1 MDRETDERGHF
12 RDSFLSCLAPKIH
25 KSKDFDAEN
34 ARKTKRC
41 CVLDVRCGYH
51 RHLSRLQIAR
61 FLKLQDRE
69 LGMSLD
75 RVLQP
80 LVACLGNPV
89 GGNPTQFVM
98 TRLAREA
105 ELDWRFFTSQV
116 PPELFETAFRGIQA
130 LGMSGVAILPPFE
143 TSLKPF
149 LDSISPRALALGKV
163 QVVKWESDQWTGD
176 ETISTAI
183 LRALTHRICAQAVS
197 AQVPPDMQNS
207 NDSFTPQSIGVIG
220 SMALANALQLA
231 LVDIPGDYTVLRFDE
246 TLKHAKVLPPAI
258 PIDPLSANPLAPA
271 NAKAHTERS
280 DLTTTLDP
288 SLPEGSSLPNNFNP
302 ESDPVHRKALDP
314 AHLSDHM
321 MQPESSDPSSHSG
334 EDELVLKDRPL
345 RALIIEHFDSL
356 SSSSPQARNRLLKAT
371 NFVQQP
377 FAIFVP
383 PADGWTESIK
393 DRSRWIEQLESH
405 GIGWIEEIEVLTHQY
420 AINFEFWSGY
430 EAPLD
435 SIRESLEEYLQW

>member
-1 MDRETDERGHF
+1 
-12 RDSFLSCLAPKIH
+12 
-25 KSKDFDAEN
+25 
-34 ARKTKRC
+34 
-41 CVLDVRCGYH
+41 
-51 RHLSRLQIAR
+51 
-61 FLKLQDRE
+61 
-69 LGMSLD
+69 MSLD

-116 PPELFETAFRGIQA
+116 PPELFDTAFRGIQA

-163 QVVKWESDQWTGD
+163 QVVKWESDRWIGD

-197 AQVPPDMQNS
+197 AQVVPDAQNS
-207 NDSFTPQSIGVIG
+207 LDSFTPQSIGVIG

-231 LVDIPGDYTVLRFDE
+231 LVDIPGDYSVLRFDE
-246 TLKHAKVLPPAI
+246 TLKHAKVLSPAPFI
-258 PIDPLSANPLAPA
+258 EAFSANPQ
-271 NAKAHTERS
+271 AHTNSQAQTERS
-280 DLTTTLDP
+280 DLATAPNLTTHSDP
-288 SLPEGSSLPNNFNP
+288 SLTDSSLLRNDYSL
-302 ESDPVHRKALDP
+302 ESDPVHRNSHDSTQRADL
-314 AHLSDHM
+314 M
-321 MQPESSDPSSHSG
+321 VQPESPEHSAHSG
-334 EDELVLKDRPL
+334 EDELVPKDRPL

-356 SSSSPQARNRLLKAT
+356 SNSSPQARNRLLKAA

-383 PADGWTESIK
+383 PTNGWTESNK

>member
-1 MDRETDERGHF
+1 
-12 RDSFLSCLAPKIH
+12 
-25 KSKDFDAEN
+25 
-34 ARKTKRC
+34 
-41 CVLDVRCGYH
+41 
-51 RHLSRLQIAR
+51 
-61 FLKLQDRE
+61 
-69 LGMSLD
+69 MSLD

-130 LGMSGVAILPPFE
+130 LGMSGAAILPPFE
-143 TSLKPF
+143 ASLEPF

-197 AQVPPDMQNS
+197 AQVAPDAQNS

-246 TLKHAKVLPPAI
+246 TLKHAKVLSQAPSKELFSGNAQ
-258 PIDPLSANPLAPA
+258 AHTNPQV
-271 NAKAHTERS
+271 HTERT
-280 DLTTTLDP
+280 DLTAAPNLTTHSD
-288 SLPEGSSLPNNFNP
+288 SSLPDSSAPTSNFSL
-302 ESDPVHRKALDP
+302 ESDPVHRNAQDSTQRADL
-314 AHLSDHM
+314 M
-321 MQPESSDPSSHSG
+321 VQPESPEHSSHSG

-356 SSSSPQARNRLLKAT
+356 SNSSPQARNRLLKAA

-383 PADGWTESIK
+383 PANGWTESNK

>member
-1 MDRETDERGHF
+1 
-12 RDSFLSCLAPKIH
+12 
-25 KSKDFDAEN
+25 
-34 ARKTKRC
+34 
-41 CVLDVRCGYH
+41 
-51 RHLSRLQIAR
+51 
-61 FLKLQDRE
+61 
-69 LGMSLD
+69 MSLD

-116 PPELFETAFRGIQA
+116 SPELFDTAFRGIQA

-143 TSLKPF
+143 ASLKPF
-149 LDSISPRALALGKV
+149 LDTISPRALALGKV
-163 QVVKWESDQWTGD
+163 QVVKWESDQWIGD

-197 AQVPPDMQNS
+197 AQVAPDAQNS
-207 NDSFTPQSIGVIG
+207 LDSFTPQSIGVIG

-231 LVDIPGDYTVLRFDE
+231 LVDIPGDYSVLRFDE
-246 TLKHAKVLPPAI
+246 TLKHAKVLSPAPFI
-258 PIDPLSANPLAPA
+258 EPFSAHPEASTNAQAHTNPQ
-271 NAKAHTERS
+271 AHTERS
-280 DLTTTLDP
+280 DLTIPPSLTTHSDP
-288 SLPEGSSLPNNFNP
+288 SLPDSSAPTSNFSL
-302 ESDPVHRKALDP
+302 ESDPVHRNVHDSTQRAD
-314 AHLSDHM
+314 HLVPSES
-321 MQPESSDPSSHSG
+321 PEHSSHSG

-356 SSSSPQARNRLLKAT
+356 SNSSPQARNRLLKAA

-383 PADGWTESIK
+383 SANGWTESNK

>member
-1 MDRETDERGHF
+1 
-12 RDSFLSCLAPKIH
+12 
-25 KSKDFDAEN
+25 
-34 ARKTKRC
+34 
-41 CVLDVRCGYH
+41 
-51 RHLSRLQIAR
+51 
-61 FLKLQDRE
+61 
-69 LGMSLD
+69 MSLD

-130 LGMSGVAILPPFE
+130 LGMSGAAILPPFE
-143 TSLKPF
+143 TRLAPF

-197 AQVPPDMQNS
+197 AQVAPDAQNS

-231 LVDIPGDYTVLRFDE
+231 LVDIPGDYSVLRFDE
-246 TLKHAKVLPPAI
+246 TLKHAKVL
-258 PIDPLSANPLAPA
+258 SQAPSKELFSG
-271 NAKAHTERS
+271 NAQAHTNPQTHTES
-280 DLTTTLDP
+280 TDLTAAPNLTTHSD
-288 SLPEGSSLPNNFNP
+288 SSLPDSSAPTSNFSL
-302 ESDPVHRKALDP
+302 ESDPVHRNAQDSTQRVDL
-314 AHLSDHM
+314 M
-321 MQPESSDPSSHSG
+321 VQPESPEHSSHSG

-356 SSSSPQARNRLLKAT
+356 SNSSPQARNRLLKAA

-383 PADGWTESIK
+383 PANGWTESNK

>member
-1 MDRETDERGHF
+1 
-12 RDSFLSCLAPKIH
+12 
-25 KSKDFDAEN
+25 
-34 ARKTKRC
+34 
-41 CVLDVRCGYH
+41 
-51 RHLSRLQIAR
+51 
-61 FLKLQDRE
+61 
-69 LGMSLD
+69 
-75 RVLQP
+75 
-80 LVACLGNPV
+80 
-89 GGNPTQFVM
+89 
-98 TRLAREA
+98 
-105 ELDWRFFTSQV
+105 
-116 PPELFETAFRGIQA
+116 
-130 LGMSGVAILPPFE
+130 MSGAAILPPFE
-143 TSLKPF
+143 TSLEPF

-197 AQVPPDMQNS
+197 AQVAPDAQNS

-246 TLKHAKVLPPAI
+246 TLKHAKVLSQAPSKELFSGNAQ
-258 PIDPLSANPLAPA
+258 AHTNPQT
-271 NAKAHTERS
+271 HTERT
-280 DLTTTLDP
+280 DLTAAPNLTTHSD
-288 SLPEGSSLPNNFNP
+288 SSLPDSSAPTSNFSL
-302 ESDPVHRKALDP
+302 ESDPVHRNAQDSTQR
-314 AHLSDHM
+314 ADHLV
-321 MQPESSDPSSHSG
+321 QPESPEHSAHSG

-356 SSSSPQARNRLLKAT
+356 SNSSPQARNRLLKAA

-383 PADGWTESIK
+383 PANGWTESNK

>member
-1 MDRETDERGHF
+1 
-12 RDSFLSCLAPKIH
+12 
-25 KSKDFDAEN
+25 
-34 ARKTKRC
+34 
-41 CVLDVRCGYH
+41 
-51 RHLSRLQIAR
+51 
-61 FLKLQDRE
+61 
-69 LGMSLD
+69 MSLD

-116 PPELFETAFRGIQA
+116 PPELFDTAFRGIQA
-130 LGMSGVAILPPFE
+130 LGMSGAAILPPFE
-143 TSLKPF
+143 ASLKPF

-197 AQVPPDMQNS
+197 AQVPLDAQNS

-231 LVDIPGDYTVLRFDE
+231 LFDIPGDYSVLRFDE
-246 TLKHAKVLPPAI
+246 TLKHAKVLSPAT

-271 NAKAHTERS
+271 SAKAHTERS
-280 DLTTTLDP
+280 DLTTLPDP
-288 SLPEGSSLPNNFNP
+288 SLPDGSPLRNDHSL
-302 ESDPVHRKALDP
+302 ESDPLQHNALDP
-314 AHLSDHM
+314 TQRSDHM
-321 MQPESSDPSSHSG
+321 LQPESPDLSSHSG
-334 EDELVLKDRPL
+334 EGELVPKDRPL

-356 SSSSPQARNRLLKAT
+356 SNSSPQARNRLLKAA
-371 NFVQQP
+371 NFVEQP

-383 PADGWTESIK
+383 PANGWTESIK

>member
-1 MDRETDERGHF
+1 
-12 RDSFLSCLAPKIH
+12 
-25 KSKDFDAEN
+25 
-34 ARKTKRC
+34 
-41 CVLDVRCGYH
+41 
-51 RHLSRLQIAR
+51 
-61 FLKLQDRE
+61 
-69 LGMSLD
+69 MSLD

-116 PPELFETAFRGIQA
+116 PPELFDTAFRGIQA
-130 LGMSGVAILPPFE
+130 LGMSGAAILPPFE

-163 QVVKWESDQWTGD
+163 QVVKWESERWIGD

-197 AQVPPDMQNS
+197 AQVVPDAQNS
-207 NDSFTPQSIGVIG
+207 LDSFTPQSIGVIG

-231 LVDIPGDYTVLRFDE
+231 LIDIPGDYTVLRFDE
-246 TLKHAKVLPPAI
+246 TLKHAKVLSPAPFI
-258 PIDPLSANPLAPA
+258 EAFSANSQAPA
-271 NAKAHTERS
+271 NPQVPIERP
-280 DLTTTLDP
+280 DLTTPPNLTTHSDP
-288 SLPEGSSLPNNFNP
+288 SLPDGSPSRSNYSL
-302 ESDPVHRKALDP
+302 ESDPVYRN
-314 AHLSDHM
+314 AHDSTQRAELM
-321 MQPESSDPSSHSG
+321 VQPESPEHSSHSG
-334 EDELVLKDRPL
+334 EDELVPKDRPL

-356 SSSSPQARNRLLKAT
+356 SNSSPQARNRLLKAA

-383 PADGWTESIK
+383 PANGWTESNK

>member
-1 MDRETDERGHF
+1 
-12 RDSFLSCLAPKIH
+12 
-25 KSKDFDAEN
+25 
-34 ARKTKRC
+34 
-41 CVLDVRCGYH
+41 
-51 RHLSRLQIAR
+51 
-61 FLKLQDRE
+61 
-69 LGMSLD
+69 MSLD

-130 LGMSGVAILPPFE
+130 LGMSGAAILPPFE
-143 TSLKPF
+143 ASLEPF

-197 AQVPPDMQNS
+197 AQVAPDAQNS

-246 TLKHAKVLPPAI
+246 TLKHAKVLSQAPSKELFSGNAQ
-258 PIDPLSANPLAPA
+258 AHTNPQV
-271 NAKAHTERS
+271 HTERT
-280 DLTTTLDP
+280 DLTAAPNLTTHSD
-288 SLPEGSSLPNNFNP
+288 SSLPDSSAPTSNFSL
-302 ESDPVHRKALDP
+302 ESDPVHRNAQDSMQRADL
-314 AHLSDHM
+314 M
-321 MQPESSDPSSHSG
+321 VQPESPEHSSHSG

-356 SSSSPQARNRLLKAT
+356 SNSSPQARNRLLKAA

-383 PADGWTESIK
+383 PANGWTESNK

>member
-1 MDRETDERGHF
+1 
-12 RDSFLSCLAPKIH
+12 
-25 KSKDFDAEN
+25 
-34 ARKTKRC
+34 
-41 CVLDVRCGYH
+41 
-51 RHLSRLQIAR
+51 
-61 FLKLQDRE
+61 
-69 LGMSLD
+69 MSLD

-116 PPELFETAFRGIQA
+116 SPELFETAFRGIQA

-163 QVVKWESDQWTGD
+163 QVVKWESDRWTGD

-197 AQVPPDMQNS
+197 AQVAPDAQNS
-207 NDSFTPQSIGVIG
+207 LDSFTPQSIGVIG

-231 LVDIPGDYTVLRFDE
+231 LFDIPGDYSVLRFDE
-246 TLKHAKVLPPAI
+246 TLKHAKVLSPAT

-271 NAKAHTERS
+271 NAKAFTERS
-280 DLTTTLDP
+280 DLTTLPDP
-288 SLPEGSSLPNNFNP
+288 SVPDGSPLLKAHSL
-302 ESDPVHRKALDP
+302 ESDTLHRNALDP
-314 AHLSDHM
+314 TQRSDHM
-321 MQPESSDPSSHSG
+321 LQPESPDLSSHSG
-334 EDELVLKDRPL
+334 EGELVPKDRPL

-356 SSSSPQARNRLLKAT
+356 SNSSPQARNRLLKAA
-371 NFVQQP
+371 NFVEQP

-383 PADGWTESIK
+383 PANGWTESIK

-435 SIRESLEEYLQW
+435 SIRESLEEYFQW

>member
-1 MDRETDERGHF
+1 
-12 RDSFLSCLAPKIH
+12 
-25 KSKDFDAEN
+25 
-34 ARKTKRC
+34 
-41 CVLDVRCGYH
+41 
-51 RHLSRLQIAR
+51 
-61 FLKLQDRE
+61 
-69 LGMSLD
+69 MSLD

-130 LGMSGVAILPPFE
+130 LGMSGAAILPPFE
-143 TSLKPF
+143 TSLEPF

-197 AQVPPDMQNS
+197 AQVAPDAQNS

-246 TLKHAKVLPPAI
+246 TLKHAKVLSQAPSKELFSGNAQ
-258 PIDPLSANPLAPA
+258 AHTNPQV
-271 NAKAHTERS
+271 HTERT
-280 DLTTTLDP
+280 DLTAAPNLTTHSD
-288 SLPEGSSLPNNFNP
+288 SSLPDSSAPTSNFSL
-302 ESDPVHRKALDP
+302 ESDPVHRNAQDSTQRADL
-314 AHLSDHM
+314 M
-321 MQPESSDPSSHSG
+321 VQPESPEHSSHSG

-356 SSSSPQARNRLLKAT
+356 SNSSPQARNRLLKAA

-383 PADGWTESIK
+383 PANGWTESNK